1 MGRAKRW
8 PDLGLWRWVLAAAG
22 RKAPLGEALASW
34 REKVRIASRAGRQL
48 SEREVS
54 AVCLPF
60 AAANAM
66 DDMRKGT
73 TGPERRMRLAAGLL
87 RDADDH
93 LSATD
98 RTLCLAVIAA
108 GLPGGGGS
116 LPADD
121 GFAVPQQSL
130 EGPTR

>member
-1 MGRAKRW
+1 MARAKRW
-8 PDLGLWRWVLAAAG
+8 PELGLWRWVQAAAG
-22 RKAPLGEALASW
+22 RNTRLDDALANW

-48 SEREVS
+48 TKREVS
-54 AVCLPF
+54 VACLPF
-60 AAANAM
+60 AATNAM

-121 GFAVPQQSL
+121 GFAVPQRSL

>member
-1 MGRAKRW
+1 MARAKRW
-8 PDLGLWRWVLAAAG
+8 PDLGLWQWVMAAAG
-22 RKAPLGEALASW
+22 RNARLGEALATW
-34 REKVRIASRAGRQL
+34 REKVRIASRTGRQL
-48 SEREVS
+48 HKMDVS
-54 AVCLPF
+54 AACLPF
-60 AAANAM
+60 AAATAM

-121 GFAVPQQSL
+121 GFAVPQRSL